1 MENNEI
7 KREIICSFSEEEMWD
22 LLEDKVFEKSLSSG
36 RWSEYKLAV
45 VEYNKK
51 FYGVK
56 WSKGLTEYQPNELS
70 DTIIFEDMEVIKI
83 EIKSIR
89 LNKEIKTIDWI
100 FKNSKEYKEYLE
112 AEKSKTPLFKLNI
125 NNFDIGQDV
134 TDSETGSK
142 ITIKQVLRLIEISY
156 IISGNISISINAKS
170 IFTLSSKHA
179 GILIAKGKT
188 KIQELVSTGNIDVFN
203 RLFEVVCKK

>member
-89 LNKEIKTIDWI
+89 QNK
-100 FKNSKEYKEYLE
+100 
-112 AEKSKTPLFKLNI
+112 
-125 NNFDIGQDV
+125 
-134 TDSETGSK
+134 
-142 ITIKQVLRLIEISY
+142 
-156 IISGNISISINAKS
+156 
-170 IFTLSSKHA
+170 
-179 GILIAKGKT
+179 
-188 KIQELVSTGNIDVFN
+188 
-203 RLFEVVCKK
+203 